1 MPTIYLVDDSP
12 TIRMSVAEN
21 LERAGFAL
29 EAFPDAVSA
38 LAQLKGGGAPDLL
51 ITDLNMP
58 GMDGIS
64 FIREVRTMQAMRF
77 KPILFLTT
85 ESEQSKR
92 EEARAAGATGW
103 LVKPVPAEDL
113 LGAIRQVLPGV

>member
-1 MPTIYLVDDSP
+1 MTTICLVDDSA

-21 LERAGFAL
+21 LQRAGYSV
-29 EAFPDAVSA
+29 EAFPDAQKA
-38 LAQLKGGGAPDLL
+38 LDYLQNGNKPDLI

-64 FIREVRTMQAMRF
+64 FIKEARNIRGMRF

-85 ESEQSKR
+85 ESEQAKR
-92 EEARAAGATGW
+92 DEAKKAGATGW
-103 LVKPVPAEDL
+103 LVKPVSADDL
-113 LGAIRQVLPGV
+113 LGAVKQVAPGA

>member
-1 MPTIYLVDDSP
+1 MPNVCLVDDSQ
-12 TIRMSVAEN
+12 TILMSVSQN
-21 LERAGFAL
+21 LERAGYDVETFANAK
-29 EAFPDAVSA
+29 EALVRLQNDA
-38 LAQLKGGGAPDLL
+38 APDLV

-64 FIREVRTMQAMRF
+64 FIKEVRQIRSMRF

-92 EEARAAGATGW
+92 EEAKAAGASGW
-103 LVKPVPAEDL
+103 LVKPVSSDDL
-113 LGAIRQVLPGV
+113 LGAVRQVAPSA

>member
-1 MPTIYLVDDSP
+1 MTTICLVDDSE
-12 TIRMSVAEN
+12 TILMSVSQN
-21 LERAGFAL
+21 LEQAGYRVDKFPSAEEAL
-29 EAFPDAVSA
+29 EHLQEGDPPDI
-38 LAQLKGGGAPDLL
+38 L

-64 FIREVRTMQAMRF
+64 FIKEVRGIPAMRF

-92 EEARAAGATGW
+92 DEAKAAGATGW
-103 LVKPVPAEDL
+103 LVKPASPEDL
-113 LGAIRQVLPGV
+113 LGAIRQVSPGG

>member
-1 MPTIYLVDDSP
+1 MTTIYLVDDSP

-21 LERAGFAL
+21 LERAGL
-29 EAFPDAVSA
+29 GVEAFPDAESA
-38 LAQLKGGGAPDLL
+38 LARLQGGAAPDLL

-64 FIREVRTMQAMRF
+64 FIREVRTIQAMRF

-92 EEARAAGATGW
+92 EEARTAGATGW
-103 LVKPVPAEDL
+103 LVKPVPAEEL
-113 LGAIRQVLPGV
+113 LGAVRQVLPGS